1 MFLRSCT
8 RCFIHFEESW
18 CPLSSLFRRTFGPK
32 QSRAVLRE
40 LFVHFLELFG
50 YALAADRRSRA
61 DTRLQQSWDQGCQ
74 LML

>member
-1 MFLRSCT
+1 MLYSFRGELVPS
-8 RCFIHFEESW
+8 
-18 CPLSSLFRRTFGPK
+18 LSLLSFARTFGPK

-40 LFVHFLELFG
+40 LFVHILELFG